1 MASKRAIGAASQFVV
16 CFPQGSKWTMQLQRQ
31 IRKVVWLLLPILVIA
46 GSTALAESEPTDN
59 RTVVERIGSTAKKVG
74 NKIEQGFSK
83 AAKKIEEKNLGEKIE
98 QKLKKAATKTAEGF
112 KKAGK
117 RIDQKLQ

>member
-1 MASKRAIGAASQFVV
+1 
-16 CFPQGSKWTMQLQRQ
+16 MQLQRQ
-31 IRKVVWLLLPILVIA
+31 IRKVVWLLLPILVLS
-46 GSTALAESEPTDN
+46 GSTALAESEPTGD

-83 AAKKIEEKNLGEKIE
+83 AAKKIEEKHLGDKIE
-98 QKLKKAATKTAEGF
+98 QKLKKAATKTVEGF

-117 RIDQKLQ
+117 KIDQKLQ

>member
-1 MASKRAIGAASQFVV
+1 M
-16 CFPQGSKWTMQLQRQ
+16 
-31 IRKVVWLLLPILVIA
+31 
-46 GSTALAESEPTDN
+46 AESEPTGD

-83 AAKKIEEKNLGEKIE
+83 AAKKIEEKHLGDKIE
-98 QKLKKAATKTAEGF
+98 QKLKKAATKTVEGF

-117 RIDQKLQ
+117 KIDQKLQ

>member
-1 MASKRAIGAASQFVV
+1 
-16 CFPQGSKWTMQLQRQ
+16 MQAQRQ
-31 IRKVVWLLLPILVIA
+31 IRLVVWLLLPIWVIS
-46 GSTALAESEPTDN
+46 GSIALAESEPTDN

-83 AAKKIEEKNLGEKIE
+83 TAKKIEEKHIGEKIE

-112 KKAGK
+112 KKAGEK
-117 RIDQKLQ
+117 IDQKLR

>member
-1 MASKRAIGAASQFVV
+1 
-16 CFPQGSKWTMQLQRQ
+16 MQLQRQ
-31 IRKVVWLLLPILVIA
+31 IRKVVWLLLPILVIS

-59 RTVVERIGSTAKKVG
+59 GTVVERIGSTAKKVG

-98 QKLKKAATKTAEGF
+98 RKLKKAATKTVEGF

-117 RIDQKLQ
+117 KIDQKLQ

>member
-1 MASKRAIGAASQFVV
+1 
-16 CFPQGSKWTMQLQRQ
+16 LQRQ
-31 IRKVVWLLLPILVIA
+31 IRRAAWLLLPIWVVSDSA
-46 GSTALAESEPTDN
+46 ALAESEPTDN
-59 RTVVERIGSTAKKVG
+59 RTVVERIGGTAKKVG

-83 AAKKIEEKNLGEKIE
+83 AAKKIEEKHLGEKIE

-117 RIDQKLQ
+117 KIDQKLR

>member
-1 MASKRAIGAASQFVV
+1 
-16 CFPQGSKWTMQLQRQ
+16 MQLQRQ
-31 IRKVVWLLLPILVIA
+31 IWKVVWLLSPILVIS
-46 GSTALAESEPTDN
+46 GSTALAGSEPTDN

-83 AAKKIEEKNLGEKIE
+83 AAKKIEEKHLGEKIE
-98 QKLKKAATKTAEGF
+98 RKLKKAATKTAEGF

-117 RIDQKLQ
+117 EIDQKLQQ